1 MGGYIVGYIDGR
13 IFNKPENKINQM
25 IGLQS
30 FHMFVFSYPFVSWIQ
45 SDTSIRVYEYLMFI
59 MEIWKQHYKY

>member
-1 MGGYIVGYIDGR
+1 MNSQTDGQVNRWMDNLLDQLIDGWMGEYIIGYIDGR

-30 FHMFVFSYPFVSWIQ
+30 FHMFVFSYSFVS
-45 SDTSIRVYEYLMFI
+45 
-59 MEIWKQHYKY
+59 